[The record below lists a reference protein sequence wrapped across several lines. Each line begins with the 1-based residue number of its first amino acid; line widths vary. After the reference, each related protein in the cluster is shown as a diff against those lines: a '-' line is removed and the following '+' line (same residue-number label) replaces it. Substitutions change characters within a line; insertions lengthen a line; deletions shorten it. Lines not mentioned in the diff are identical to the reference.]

1 MWTAGRK
8 FDVQEPR
15 LPQPHSGV
23 SAKELYIGLT
33 YSGAGIQEHGLQSE
47 LIR

>member
-33 YSGAGIQEHGLQSE
+33 YQA
-47 LIR
+47 RVFKNMDCKAN